1 MSKVKGVNQVKI
13 GFKRAFED
21 IKDKK
26 AAKAV
31 FAALTVLDQEAS
43 LIVPIGLTSNL
54 ANNRTLNIDESGNAV
69 TGTIRYLSNYAAA
82 VHAMPNIDGWN
93 VTSVNWKR
101 ASAENQW
108 LMTAAADNKKAIDAT
123 MVRFM
128 SI

>member
-1 MSKVKGVNQVKI
+1 MAKVKGVNQVKI

-21 IKDKK
+21 IKNKK

-54 ANNRTLNIDESGNAV
+54 ANNRTLTVDETGGAV

-82 VHAMPNIDGWN
+82 VHAMPNIEGWS

-108 LMTAAADNKKAIDAT
+108 LMTA
-123 MVRFM
+123 V
-128 SI
+128 